1 MFKELKSEF
10 FEYFKSLTP
19 DQIDELAGQMPIH
32 NPSGHQISD
41 YNTAFLQFQ
50 NAEMKFTVVGGFKQ
64 WQKFGRCVKKGA
76 KGFWIFIPTM
86 KKVTPQEGSASSKEE
101 EFDRF
106 LMARIFDVSQTFEIK
121 ERQEKE
127 QEVLAEVA

>member
-19 DQIDELAGQMPIH
+19 DQIGELAGQMPVH

-50 NAEMKFTVVGGFKQ
+50 NAEMNFTVVAGFQQ

-76 KGFWIFIPTM
+76 KGFFIFIPAM
-86 KKVTPQEGSASSKEE
+86 KKVTVEGSTGTSREE

-106 LMARIFDVSQTFEIK
+106 LMARVFDVSQTFEMK
-121 ERQEKE
+121 ERKAQE
-127 QEVLAEVA
+127 QEVLAEAA

>member
-19 DQIDELAGQMPIH
+19 DQVAELAGKMPVH

-50 NAEMKFTVVGGFKQ
+50 NAEMKFTVIAGYKQ
-64 WQKFGRCVKKGA
+64 WQKYGRGVKKGS
-76 KGFWIFIPTM
+76 KGFWIFIPAM
-86 KKVTPQEGSASSKEE
+86 KKVASEEGTGSSQE

-106 LMARIFDVSQTFEIK
+106 LLAKVFDVTQTFEIK
-121 ERQEKE
+121 ERQAKE
-127 QEVLAEVA
+127 EEVLAEAA